1 MNDIQKKEKGFQ
13 IALSKYRQ
21 FGDRNSYEA
30 MWSFVIDCCS
40 NIAKKKLKGIK
51 INDLHDKIMDSQ
63 ADVMAKIESGQNPLK
78 MSSFCYYPV
87 INALYNK
94 KVQREDKNLSVEQ
107 LYEAMGDAPFCNSE
121 Y

>member
-1 MNDIQKKEKGFQ
+1 
-13 IALSKYRQ
+13 
-21 FGDRNSYEA
+21 
-30 MWSFVIDCCS
+30 
-40 NIAKKKLKGIK
+40 
-51 INDLHDKIMDSQ
+51 
-63 ADVMAKIESGQNPLK
+63 MAKIESGQNPLK

>member
-1 MNDIQKKEKGFQ
+1 MINIQEKENDFQ
-13 IALSKYRQ
+13 IALSRYRQ
-21 FGDRNSYEA
+21 SGSQNDYDVI
-30 MWSFVIDCCS
+30 WSFVIDCCS

-51 INDLHDKIMDSQ
+51 INDFYDKIMDSQ
-63 ADVMAKIESGQNPLK
+63 IDVMAKIESGQNPLK

-107 LYEAMGDAPFCNSE
+107 LYEAMGDAPFCNNE